1 MGKKLEESGH
11 KKVLEYIVEERV
23 HPGTGK
29 TIKVPRIADME
40 TIKMDRLLEIG
51 VERRYFSDRDFV
63 MRTSFHALMA
73 LVKDLLIQGKA
84 VNLDGYFRLE
94 PRLTGN
100 VNATGKISKEANPLE
115 IKVRVLK
122 EMKLE
127 YRDYAWRLKGDRLQ
141 KN

>member
-11 KKVLEYIVEERV
+11 RKVLEYIVEERV
-23 HPGTGK
+23 IPQTGK

-63 MRTSFHALMA
+63 MRTSFRSLMA
-73 LVKDLLIQGKA
+73 LVKDLLVQGKA

-127 YRDYAWRLKGDRLQ
+127 YRDYAWRLKGDRVQ
-141 KN
+141 KD

>member
-1 MGKKLEESGH
+1 MGKKLSETG
-11 KKVLEYIVEERV
+11 
-23 HPGTGK
+23 GK
-29 TIKVPRIADME
+29 TIVEYMVVETTHPRTGKKTKVPRIADME
-40 TIKMDRLLEIG
+40 TIKMDKLLEIG

-63 MRTSFHALMA
+63 MRTNFRALMA
-73 LVKDLLIQGKA
+73 LVKDLLVQGKA

-141 KN
+141 KD